1 MFEDQTNQ
9 IQALE
14 NMLRHVQGEEIG
26 YVFNVLAGKLD
37 EIQRAIKS
45 SSNSDKNHHN
55 MFGSMKDVPQYS
67 TKEQQQEAGVF
78 SC

>member
-1 MFEDQTNQ
+1 ME
-9 IQALE
+9 ALE

-45 SSNSDKNHHN
+45 SDKNP
-55 MFGSMKDVPQYS
+55 FGSMKGGPQYS
-67 TKEQQQEAGVF
+67 TKE
-78 SC
+78 